1 VRVLFWSGIF
11 WPSIGGVEVLAAKLL
26 PALRERGYEFI
37 VITGRDLTDLPEEE
51 QFKGIPVYRFPFWT
65 ALTNNDLAQVLT
77 IRQQVTKLK
86 RSFAPNLVHVYGF
99 GPGVLFHLD
108 TVKGHPVPCLVTLHG
123 DRYKQ
128 VVGPDSLLEKTLRVA
143 TWVTGCSATVVEDTR
158 QLTPEI
164 IPHSSVIYNG
174 LEVPSVSPE
183 PLPFNPPLILCLGRL
198 APEKGVDL
206 ALTAFGSIAQRFSQA
221 RLLIAG
227 DGPARADLE
236 QQTVELG
243 LTDVVHFIGWVP
255 PEKVPALLNTATV
268 VLMPSRQEG
277 LPLVA
282 LEAAFMAR
290 PVVATRAGGLLE
302 VVRHQQTGLLVNK
315 EDSAGLAAALAF
327 LLEHPETA
335 TRMGQ
340 AAQRRGQEVF
350 SWQRYV
356 DAYDTLCRQLIG
368 KGRLSDSVAPSWC

>member
-1 VRVLFWSGIF
+1 MRVLFWSGPF

-51 QFKGIPVYRFPFWT
+51 HFQGIPVYRFPFWT
-65 ALTNNDLAQVLT
+65 ALTNNNLAQVLT

-86 RSFAPNLVHVYGF
+86 RAFAPNLVHVNCF

-108 TVKGHPVPCLVTLHG
+108 TAKAYPAPWLVTLHG

-128 VVGPDSLLEKTLRVA
+128 VVERDSLLEKTLRLA
-143 TWVTGCSATVVEDTR
+143 TWVTGCSAAVVEDSR

-174 LEVPSVSPE
+174 LEVPAVPPE
-183 PLPFNPPLILCLGRL
+183 PLPVNPPQVLCLSRL
-198 APEKGVDL
+198 APEKGVDV
-206 ALTAFGSIAQRFSQA
+206 ALTAFVSITERFPQV

-236 QQTVELG
+236 QQTVKLG
-243 LTDVVHFIGWVP
+243 LTEVVNFIGWVP
-255 PEKVPALLNTATV
+255 PEKVPALINTATV
-268 VLMPSRQEG
+268 VILPSRQEG

-290 PVVATRAGGLLE
+290 PVVATRVGGLPE
-302 VVRHQQTGLLVNK
+302 VVRHQQTGLLVEK
-315 EDSAGLAAALAF
+315 EDSGGLAEALSF
-327 LLEHPETA
+327 LLRYPEAA
-335 TRMGQ
+335 TQMGQ
-340 AAQRRGQEVF
+340 AAQRRVQGVF
-350 SWQRYV
+350 SWQHCV
-356 DAYDTLCRQLIG
+356 DAYDALYQKLIG
-368 KGRLSDSVAPSWC
+368 EGRLGGPVASS